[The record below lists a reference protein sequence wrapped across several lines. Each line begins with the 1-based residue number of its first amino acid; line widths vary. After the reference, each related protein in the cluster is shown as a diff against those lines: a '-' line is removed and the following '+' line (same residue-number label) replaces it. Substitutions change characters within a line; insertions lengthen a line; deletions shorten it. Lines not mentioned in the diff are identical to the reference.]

1 MAYRVL
7 EVTLHSA
14 RDLKNVNFISRMEV
28 YAVATISG
36 DPLTRQCTPSDPYG
50 GRHPAWN
57 ATLRFTVPPAAAA
70 AGGCLHV
77 VLRAERSL
85 GDRDIGEVIIPLTEI
100 LSGSGGGG
108 GPYDFGPRPPQFASY
123 QVRKVNRSE
132 PRGVLHLSYRLGPVI
147 AYPVAIPAPAPP
159 SPPYDYLPPPP
170 DAYLPRKPAPPPTPS
185 PPRPVDRVAKSPPPP
200 PMPSPPRP
208 VERVAKPPPP
218 TPPAPRAAVGQ
229 VAALPAPVAAK
240 ADRHMATPSPAK
252 ADWQVGTYVPAA
264 RTKGRNNGNLEFE
277 MGLGAG
283 LVGGAI
289 GGMLASD
296 MVSDAAVYNAGYMAG
311 FADREHAVY

>member
-57 ATLRFTVPPAAAA
+57 ATLRFTVAALPA
-70 AGGCLHV
+70 
-77 VLRAERSL
+77 
-85 GDRDIGEVIIPLTEI
+85 
-100 LSGSGGGG
+100 
-108 GPYDFGPRPPQFASY
+108 
-123 QVRKVNRSE
+123 
-132 PRGVLHLSYRLGPVI
+132 
-147 AYPVAIPAPAPP
+147 PVAAKA
-159 SPPYDYLPPPP
+159 DRHM
-170 DAYLPRKPAPPPTPS
+170 ATPS
-185 PPRPVDRVAKSPPPP
+185 PAKADWQ
-200 PMPSPPRP
+200 
-208 VERVAKPPPP
+208 VGTYV
-218 TPPAPRAAVGQ
+218 PAARTKGRNNGNLEFEMGLGAGL